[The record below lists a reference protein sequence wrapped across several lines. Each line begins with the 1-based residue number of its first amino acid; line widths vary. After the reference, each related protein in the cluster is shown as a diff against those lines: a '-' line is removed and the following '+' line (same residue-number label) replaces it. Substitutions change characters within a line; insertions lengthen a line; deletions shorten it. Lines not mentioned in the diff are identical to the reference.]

1 MIQIFSS
8 YRAWSPRSTGNT
20 LSPWHHTPSYI
31 NGAGTVSAA
40 DSVNT
45 QMI

>member
-8 YRAWSPRSTGNT
+8 YRAWSPRSTGNI

-40 DSVNT
+40 DSVNR